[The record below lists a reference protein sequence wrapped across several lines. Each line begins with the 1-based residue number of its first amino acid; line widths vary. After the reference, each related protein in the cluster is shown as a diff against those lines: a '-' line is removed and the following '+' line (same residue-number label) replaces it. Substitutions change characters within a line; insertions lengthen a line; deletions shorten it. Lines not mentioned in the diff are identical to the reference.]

1 MRTVL
6 ALVVGVVVGVVIWW
20 LGASP
25 LWATALA
32 VPPTAFGVLITR
44 LPRATD
50 IVWTAEPPPP
60 GTISSAHAST
70 LASRL
75 AEAAQDDR
83 RYQERFRARLARLG
97 IEAAE
102 LPGPEELAE
111 RLRRVE

>member
-6 ALVVGVVVGVVIWW
+6 ALVVGTVIGVVVWW

-25 LWATALA
+25 AWAAALA
-32 VPPTAFGVLITR
+32 VPPTAFALLVSR

-50 IVWTAEPPPP
+50 IVWSADPPPP
-60 GTISSAHAST
+60 GSISSAHAST

-75 AEAAQDDR
+75 QEAAENPR

-97 IEAAE
+97 IDAAE
-102 LPGPEELAE
+102 MPDPKDLAE

>member
-1 MRTVL
+1 MKTVL
-6 ALVVGVVVGVVIWW
+6 ALVVGVVIGVVIWL

-25 LWATALA
+25 AWAAALA
-32 VPPTAFGVLITR
+32 VPPAAFCVLVSR

-50 IVWTAEPPPP
+50 IVWSSAPPPP
-60 GTISSAHAST
+60 GSISTAHAST

-75 AEAAQDDR
+75 AEAAEDPR

-97 IEAAE
+97 IEASE
-102 LPGPEELAE
+102 MPDPKQLAD

>member
-6 ALVVGVVVGVVIWW
+6 ALLIGVVAGVVIWW
-20 LGASP
+20 LGAPP
-25 LWATALA
+25 LWAAALA
-32 VPPTAFGVLITR
+32 VPPTAFALLVVR

-50 IVWTAEPPPP
+50 IVWSAAPPPP
-60 GTISSAHAST
+60 GSISTAHAST

-75 AEAAQDDR
+75 AEAAENPR

-97 IEAAE
+97 IDAAE
-102 LPGPEELAE
+102 MPGPEELAE

>member
-1 MRTVL
+1 MRTAL
-6 ALVVGVVVGVVIWW
+6 ALGIGVLIGVAIWL
-20 LGASP
+20 LGADP
-25 LWATALA
+25 FWATALA

-50 IVWTAEPPPP
+50 IVWSADPPAP
-60 GTISSAHAST
+60 GSISTAHAST

-75 AEAAQDDR
+75 AEAAENPR
-83 RYQERFRARLARLG
+83 RYQERFRARLQRLG

-102 LPGPEELAE
+102 MPAPEELAE